1 MATPP
6 FVYLINQASFAAYQ
20 DLSVNITPIRLNVHI
35 KNAQILDLRL
45 FMGQAFYTDFI
56 KWFSNDSD
64 GNLIIDTDIP
74 QSYSDLFEGLIYTD
88 KSGKQISYE
97 GMIPSLI
104 YWSFARF
111 VEMDSVHYTSTGPV
125 AKRHDEADVIG
136 QKDIAKIV
144 SMQRSVANAY
154 ANDIELYLY
163 NNQTSFPLWR
173 WNEKNKESRQ
183 PAARIRGI
191 DRTRYNRGAYGYN
204 SSDWNGNFW
213 NGE

>member
-1 MATPP
+1 
-6 FVYLINQASFAAYQ
+6 
-20 DLSVNITPIRLNVHI
+20 
-35 KNAQILDLRL
+35 
-45 FMGQAFYTDFI
+45 
-56 KWFSNDSD
+56 
-64 GNLIIDTDIP
+64 
-74 QSYSDLFEGLIYTD
+74 
-88 KSGKQISYE
+88 
-97 GMIPSLI
+97 
-104 YWSFARF
+104 
-111 VEMDSVHYTSTGPV
+111 MDSVHYTSTGPV